1 MSNKPSNPKG
11 TRDFNPLTLKRRRY
25 ITDIIS
31 SVFLKYG
38 FNEIETPSIEKR
50 STLYQK
56 YGSEGDKFI
65 FNIIN
70 SGEKIKKA
78 DLNSFKN
85 EKYTDFIS
93 SISEKGLRFD
103 LTVPLARYVSQHQ
116 NDISFPFKRF
126 QIQNVWR
133 ADRPQKGRFQEFT
146 QCDADVIG
154 SKSILLEF
162 EMLQLYS
169 DVFKKLKL
177 DKVKIKI
184 NHRKVLNII
193 ANKIGVNNRFND
205 FVNSLDK
212 IDKIGIDNVKKELK
226 SLFNNNLEID
236 KLFGLIQRKFTPKE
250 YLDNLN
256 SYYLNADDTELISEL
271 DTLVMLIENNPDL
284 LEINF
289 DLSLARGLEYYT
301 GLIYEVSLDSDSEI
315 GSLGGGGRY
324 EDLTEAFDFKNNS
337 GIGVSFGLE
346 RIFHVILE
354 NNLFPKNITTENDIL
369 VVNFGKEY
377 LFKIYKIIDDLRLI
391 NRKVFIYPDNIKLS
405 KQFSYSNKNNFN
417 YVLIFGESENHD
429 NLIKVRNM
437 KSGNEESFK
446 LKDLKKY
453 FTKK

>member
-236 KLFGLIQRKFTPKE
+236 KLFGLIERKFTPKE

-337 GIGVSFGLE
+337 GIGLSFGLE

>member
-236 KLFGLIQRKFTPKE
+236 KLFGLIERKFTPKE

>member
-212 IDKIGIDNVKKELK
+212 IDKIGIDNVKKEIK

-236 KLFGLIQRKFTPKE
+236 KLFGLIERKFTPKE